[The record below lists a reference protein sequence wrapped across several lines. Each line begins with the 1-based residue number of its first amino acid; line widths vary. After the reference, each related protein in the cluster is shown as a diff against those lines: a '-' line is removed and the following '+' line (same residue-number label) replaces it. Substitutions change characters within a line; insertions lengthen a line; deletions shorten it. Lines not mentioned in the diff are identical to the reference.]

1 MVLTGLGRSGTTLA
15 CHLLNKLPDT
25 VALAEPMTPGR
36 FEGLSGEEACDLVER
51 FYRRMRRRA
60 LMTGRVVT
68 KHVGGKVPDNGFE
81 DKVSEDGKRR
91 NRMDRGE
98 IEVGKDLSRD
108 FYLIVKDPG
117 TFTALLPNLV
127 ERFPCY
133 AMVRNPLSV
142 VASGGTLK
150 RKRKKPP
157 AAMLLDEDLARSSNN
172 IADPVER
179 RLHFLSWQF
188 EHFHEHLP
196 KENVIRYEDLV
207 SSGGRALS
215 VMVPAAGTLDEPL
228 ESKNLNALYDRE
240 QMLKM
245 GEALLK
251 SEGAYWRFLLEGGR
265 RGDPG
270 PNLLTPED
278 VGNRPIH
285 LIGLRSVVTSKK

>member
-1 MVLTGLGRSGTTLA
+1 MRFLRRENASDADSLSERRRRDVVLTGLGRSGTTLA

-60 LMTGRVVT
+60 LKTGRVVT
-68 KHVGGKVPDNGFE
+68 KHVDGKVPDNGFE
-81 DKVSEDGKRR
+81 DKFSEDGKRH

-98 IEVGKDLSRD
+98 IEVGKDLSQD
-108 FYLIVKDPG
+108 FHLIVKDPR
-117 TFTALLPNLV
+117 TFTLLLPMLV

-150 RKRKKPP
+150 MKRKKPP
-157 AAMLLDEDLARSSNN
+157 AAMLLDKDLARSPSN
-172 IADPVER
+172 IADPVEHQ
-179 RLHFLSWQF
+179 LHLLSWRF
-188 EHFHEHLP
+188 ECFHKHLP
-196 KENVIRYEDLV
+196 TENVIRYEDLV

-215 VMVPAAGTLDEPL
+215 VMVPAAETLNEPL
-228 ESKNLNALYDRE
+228 ESKNVNALYDRE
-240 QMLKM
+240 QMLRM

-251 SEGAYWRFLLEGGR
+251 SEGTYWRFYSK
-265 RGDPG
+265 GDVEEI
-270 PNLLTPED
+270 L
-278 VGNRPIH
+278 NRI
-285 LIGLRSVVTSKK
+285 S